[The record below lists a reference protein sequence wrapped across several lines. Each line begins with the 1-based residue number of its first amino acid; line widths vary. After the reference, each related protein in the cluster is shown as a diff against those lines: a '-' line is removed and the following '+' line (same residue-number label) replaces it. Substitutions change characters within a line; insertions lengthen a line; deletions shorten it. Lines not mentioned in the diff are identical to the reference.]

1 MFDFHKPY
9 LKLSCSNTLTLTS
22 HFIFSNKVLKI
33 YLTVSTP
40 GVIGSWSNEGCN
52 VSKTQAY
59 KGFVTCECDH
69 LTNFALLLDVSQ
81 KREQSKT
88 LSIITWIGCGVSILG
103 LALTIITYLCLE

>member
-1 MFDFHKPY
+1 MTA
-9 LKLSCSNTLTLTS
+9 S
-22 HFIFSNKVLKI
+22 I
-33 YLTVSTP
+33 P

-81 KREQSKT
+81 KREQSKA
-88 LSIITWIGCGVSILG
+88 LSIITWIGCGISLLG
-103 LALTIITYLCLE
+103 LTLTIITYLCLE